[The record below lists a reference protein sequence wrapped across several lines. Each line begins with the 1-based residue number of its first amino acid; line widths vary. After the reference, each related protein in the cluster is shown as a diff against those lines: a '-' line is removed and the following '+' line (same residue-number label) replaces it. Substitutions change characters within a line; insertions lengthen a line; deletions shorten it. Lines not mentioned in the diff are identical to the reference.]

1 VTSRYRPTVA
11 DVDLEAIRHNVR
23 ALRPPGAELMAVVK
37 ADGYGHGD
45 VPVARAALQTG
56 ATWLGVALVEE
67 GLRLR
72 DAGIDAPVLLLS
84 EPPAEAVKEALH
96 ADLTPTLYSEEGIEA
111 VAGAAGTGGR
121 AAVVHMKVDTGMHRV
136 GADPE
141 AVLPLVRS
149 MLDHGLEVDGVWTHL
164 ARAEEVDAET
174 TRSQLDRF
182 ADVLRT
188 LEDVGIRPRYRHA
201 ANSAG
206 TIAWP
211 ETRFDLVRV
220 GIAMYGI
227 APGPALAGRVDLRP
241 AMALRSRV
249 AHVRRL
255 AAGEAVSYGHTYRL
269 DREATIVT
277 IPIGYADG
285 YLRALS
291 SRGHVLIRGH
301 RHPVAGVVT
310 MDQLMVDCGDDHVE
324 RGDEVVLIGRQGD
337 DRITAE
343 EVAEWAG
350 TIPYEIVCAVSARVP
365 REHHG

>member
-1 VTSRYRPTVA
+1 VTPRYRPTVA
-11 DVDLEAIRHNVR
+11 DVDLGAISQNVR

-45 VPVARAALQTG
+45 VPVARAALQAG

-84 EPPAEAVKEALH
+84 EPPAEAVEEALR

-111 VAGAAGTGGR
+111 AAGAAGAGGR
-121 AAVVHMKVDTGMHRV
+121 AAAVHVKVDTGMHRV

-149 MLDHGLEVDGVWTHL
+149 ILDRGLEVGGVWTHL

-174 TRSQLDRF
+174 TPSQLARF
-182 ADVLRT
+182 SDVLRT
-188 LEDVGIRPRYRHA
+188 LGAAGVRPRYRHA
-201 ANSAG
+201 ANSGG

-211 ETRFDLVRV
+211 DARFDLVRV

-227 APGPALAGRVDLRP
+227 VPGPALSGRVDLRP

-269 DREATIVT
+269 DREATIAT

-291 SRGHVLIRGH
+291 SRGHVLIRGR
-301 RHPVAGVVT
+301 RHPVAGTVT

-324 RGDEVVLIGRQGD
+324 RGDEVVLIGGQGD
-337 DRITAE
+337 DHITAE
-343 EVAEWAG
+343 EVAGWAG

-365 REHHG
+365 REYHG